1 MTPSSTSLDGLDLV
15 ALDRH
20 LKEVGIP
27 RSGQLRGELISG
39 GRSNLTFLVSDNA
52 SKWVLRRPPLHGLTP
67 SAHDMAREYRVV
79 AALQDTPVPVA
90 RAVTM
95 RNDHSVLGA
104 PFQMVE
110 YVPGRVVRQADE
122 LESLGNT
129 DAISDCVDAL
139 IKVLADLHAV
149 DPEAV
154 GLGDFGKPSGY
165 LERQVRR
172 WGSQW
177 ELVQRENDPCDTDVK
192 RLHSALAEAIPPQSR
207 NAVVH
212 GDFRIDNTI
221 LDAEDATKVVAVLDW
236 EMSTLGDPLSD
247 AALMCVYRH
256 PMFNLIMRARHGRR
270 RLCLADD
277 LAQRYALAADQSLDN
292 WDFYMALGYFKV
304 AIIAAGIAFRARMGG
319 GVAADTDEV
328 DKAVTPLIA
337 AGLSALK
344 VLPWSRRRGQALEA
358 GLQVAPGG
366 AAELDDPGRAAAT
379 VNRPPHTAAAESP
392 RPAADSTAS
401 RGSEL
406 SGLGV
411 LCDEDQQHHEDQE
424 TGDQRRPERC
434 GPGEFD
440 RGLGRRRRR
449 RCRAAPIVLGEALAA
464 RPVAGDTG

>member
-1 MTPSSTSLDGLDLV
+1 MTTSLEGLDLV

-20 LKEVGIP
+20 LQNVGIP
-27 RSGQLRGELISG
+27 RSGGLRAELISG
-39 GRSNLTFLVSDNA
+39 GRSNLTFLVCDDA

-95 RNDHSVLGA
+95 RNDDSVVGA

-110 YVPGRVVRQADE
+110 YVPGRVVRYADE
-122 LESLGNT
+122 LEALG
-129 DAISDCVDAL
+129 DKDLISECVDAL

-154 GLGDFGKPSGY
+154 GLGDFGKPAGY

-177 ELVQRENDPCDTDVK
+177 ELVRRENDACDADVK
-192 RLHSALAEAIPPQSR
+192 RLHSALAQAIPPQSR

-212 GDFRIDNTI
+212 GDYRIDNTI
-221 LDAEDATKVVAVLDW
+221 LDAEDATRVVAVLDW

-256 PMFNLIMRARHGRR
+256 PLFNVIHASSAWASPLIPE
-270 RLCLADD
+270 ADD
-277 LAQRYALAADQSLDN
+277 LANRYSLAADQELDN

-319 GVAADTDEV
+319 GVADDTGEV
-328 DKAVTPLIA
+328 DKAVAPLVA
-337 AGLSALK
+337 AGL
-344 VLPWSRRRGQALEA
+344 EA
-358 GLQVAPGG
+358 
-366 AAELDDPGRAAAT
+366 
-379 VNRPPHTAAAESP
+379 
-392 RPAADSTAS
+392 
-401 RGSEL
+401 L
-406 SGLGV
+406 SG
-411 LCDEDQQHHEDQE
+411 
-424 TGDQRRPERC
+424 
-434 GPGEFD
+434 
-440 RGLGRRRRR
+440 
-449 RCRAAPIVLGEALAA
+449 
-464 RPVAGDTG
+464 